1 MAKKEKLIGE
11 AAFEKYYSEIFNERW
26 EKLKEAFKKEND
38 YITFQKTSSTKA
50 YYLDSASVTA
60 ASMLPLEDA
69 TDILDLCAA
78 PGGKTLILASRMN
91 KDAHLSANERS
102 PERKHRLSTVVSE
115 SLPEDISSR
124 ILTSCSDGATWCKRQ
139 TECFDAILLDAPCSS
154 ERHVIADPKYLN
166 VWTENRVKTVA
177 SEQWALL
184 SCAFRLLRPEGY
196 LLYSTCALCPKE
208 NDEMI
213 DRLLKKFPGQV
224 SIEEPKADSK
234 VKDFTNLKVFPDAE
248 KTEHGYHILPDTS
261 EGAGPIYFCLI
272 KKTVV

>member
-1 MAKKEKLIGE
+1 MAKKDKLIGE
-11 AAFEKYYSEIFNERW
+11 AAFEKYYSEIFKDRW

-38 YITFQKTSSTKA
+38 YITFQKTGLTKP

-60 ASMLPLEDA
+60 ASMLPLENA

-91 KDAHLSANERS
+91 EAAHLSANERS
-102 PERKHRLSTVVSE
+102 PERKHRLSTVVQE
-115 SLPEDISSR
+115 SLPEDINSR

-184 SCAFRLLRPEGY
+184 SCAFRLLRSEGY

-224 SIEEPKADSK
+224 SIEKPEPDPK
-234 VKDFTNLKVFPDAE
+234 VKEFTNLKDFPAAE
-248 KTEHGYHILPDTS
+248 KTEHGYHILPDS
-261 EGAGPIYFCLI
+261 SDGAGPIYFCLI

>member
-1 MAKKEKLIGE
+1 MAKKDKLIGE
-11 AAFEKYYSEIFNERW
+11 AAFEKYYSEIFKDRW

-38 YITFQKTSSTKA
+38 YITFQKTGLTKP

-60 ASMLPLEDA
+60 ASMLPLENA

-78 PGGKTLILASRMN
+78 PGGKTLILASRMSE
-91 KDAHLSANERS
+91 DAHLSANERS
-102 PERKHRLSTVVSE
+102 PERKHRLSTVVQE
-115 SLPEDISSR
+115 SLPEDINSR

-184 SCAFRLLRPEGY
+184 SCAFRLLRSEGY

-224 SIEEPKADSK
+224 SIETPEPDPK
-234 VKDFTNLKVFPDAE
+234 VKEFTNLKDFPAAE
-248 KTEHGYHILPDTS
+248 KTEHGYHILPDS
-261 EGAGPIYFCLI
+261 SDGAGPIYFCLI

>member
-1 MAKKEKLIGE
+1 MAKKDKLIGE
-11 AAFEKYYSEIFNERW
+11 AAFEKYYSEIFKERW

-38 YITFQKTSSTKA
+38 YITFQKTPSTKP

-60 ASMLPLEDA
+60 ASMLPLKGA
-69 TDILDLCAA
+69 SDILDLCAA
-78 PGGKTLILASRMN
+78 PGGKTLILASRMEE
-91 KDAHLSANERS
+91 DARLSANERS
-102 PERKHRLSTVVSE
+102 PERKHRLSTVVQE

-213 DRLLKKFPGQV
+213 DRLFKKFPGQV
-224 SIEEPKADSK
+224 IIEEPKADEK
-234 VKDFTNLKVFPDAE
+234 VKEFTNLLDFPAAE
-248 KTEHGYHILPDTS
+248 KTEHGYHILPDAS
-261 EGAGPIYFCLI
+261 DGAGPIYFCLI